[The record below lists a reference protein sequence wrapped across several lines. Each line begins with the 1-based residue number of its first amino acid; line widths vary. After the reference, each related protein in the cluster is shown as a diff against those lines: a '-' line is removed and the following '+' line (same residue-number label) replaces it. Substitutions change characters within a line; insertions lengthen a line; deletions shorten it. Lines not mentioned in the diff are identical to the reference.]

1 MTHKRTERVDDEAAV
16 LAELA
21 RMPEPYRTMGERLH
35 VVITDAAPTLL
46 PKLWYGMP
54 SYAKDGK
61 VICFFRP
68 GERRPAT
75 GRAPSV
81 GAMRYATFGFYETA
95 NLDDGELWPVAF
107 ALTALTPE
115 VEARIAVL
123 VRRAVE

>member
-1 MTHKRTERVDDEAAV
+1 MTERATTHVDGEAVV
-16 LAELA
+16 LAEIA
-21 RMPEPYRTMGERLH
+21 KFPEAYRALGERLH
-35 VVITDAAPTLL
+35 EVVTKAAPSLE

-54 SYAKDGK
+54 AYAKDGK

-68 GERRPAT
+68 GERRAAT

-107 ALTALTPE
+107 ALTSLTQ
-115 VEARIAVL
+115 
-123 VRRAVE
+123 AVERQITALVQKAVR